1 MSKKEKEKSVKELL
15 ENSFKSVYER
25 DEKGRTV
32 LHYAVEAKTVRLL
45 VEKGVDVNAADVGGY
60 TALHLAVTEK
70 RLEIVREL
78 IKSGADVNVEEYDSK
93 CTPLHLACMMGKVEI
108 VKELVEA
115 GGEIEQEDKYGMT
128 AIDYAKNS
136 KEITE
141 VLENKT
147 REMEKLLEKLSKLSK
162 RTVDAIFN
170 LKLEE
175 KGERRSEEIRKKL
188 DKDPL
193 VQEAVMEVEK
203 ELRNVKKKIK
213 GL

>member
-93 CTPLHLACMMGKVEI
+93 CTPLHLACMVGEKEI
-108 VKELVEA
+108 VEELVKA
-115 GGEIEQEDKYGMT
+115 GGEIEQADKFGMT
-128 AIDYAKNS
+128 AMDYAKNS
-136 KEITE
+136 KEIAE
-141 VLENKT
+141 VLKKET
-147 REMEKLLEKLSKLSK
+147 DRIEKLFEQQSGKSSM
-162 RTVDAIFN
+162 R
-170 LKLEE
+170 
-175 KGERRSEEIRKKL
+175 G
-188 DKDPL
+188 
-193 VQEAVMEVEK
+193 
-203 ELRNVKKKIK
+203 
-213 GL
+213 